1 MPDDSVLAY
10 TASNRKN
17 DAISINYK
25 KSQSYIVPCSS
36 VFRDRVTALADSQG
50 ASVADLARAVLMLVP
65 NEVVMATED
74 PGEPAPND
82 REVVKLQSGP
92 SKGRTLRRK
101 PRLQLRLPIGYDIAR
116 LRRALALSLQMAEGE
131 RQLTIESAEDRQR
144 RQDDSATRARLE
156 EDIEQLQRII
166 GDLAFEPLRNGI
178 TSRSEALHVM
188 GFAPT
193 AVPDQKAIRGR
204 YRRLALVF
212 HPDSPFG
219 DHQRMSQL
227 NEALEKL
234 TRA

>member
-1 MPDDSVLAY
+1 MPDDSALNYAPKSY
-10 TASNRKN
+10 KN
-17 DAISINYK
+17 EEISINYR

-36 VFRDRVTALADSQG
+36 SFRDRVTAFADSQG
-50 ASVADLARAVLMLVP
+50 ASVADLARGVLLLVP
-65 NEVVMATED
+65 NESVMATED
-74 PGEPAPND
+74 PGEPAADD

-92 SKGRTLRRK
+92 SKGRSLRRK
-101 PRLQLRLPIGYDIAR
+101 PRLQLRLPIGYDAAR
-116 LRRALALSLQMAEGE
+116 LRRALALALKMSEGE
-131 RQLTIESAEDRQR
+131 KSFSVESVQDRKQR
-144 RQDDSATRARLE
+144 SDDRAIRVRLE
-156 EDIEQLQRII
+156 EDIEQLRRII
-166 GDLAFEPLRNGI
+166 GGLAFEPLRNGI
-178 TSRSEALHVM
+178 SSRSEALYVL

-193 AVPDQKAIRGR
+193 AVPDQKVIRGR

>member
-1 MPDDSVLAY
+1 MPDDSALNYATENY
-10 TASNRKN
+10 KN

-36 VFRDRVTALADSQG
+36 SFRDRVTAFADSQG
-50 ASVADLARAVLMLVP
+50 ASVADLARGVLLLVP
-65 NEVVMATED
+65 NETVMATDD
-74 PGEPAPND
+74 PGEPAPDD

-116 LRRALALSLQMAEGE
+116 LRRALALALKMSEGE
-131 RQLTIESAEDRQR
+131 KTLSVESADDRKQR
-144 RQDDSATRARLE
+144 SDDRVIRTRLE

-166 GDLAFEPLRNGI
+166 GDLAFEPLREGI
-178 TSRSEALHVM
+178 SSRSEALHVM

>member
-1 MPDDSVLAY
+1 
-10 TASNRKN
+10 
-17 DAISINYK
+17 
-25 KSQSYIVPCSS
+25 
-36 VFRDRVTALADSQG
+36 
-50 ASVADLARAVLMLVP
+50 MLIP
-65 NEVVMATED
+65 NETVMATED
-74 PGEPAPND
+74 PGEPTPDD

-116 LRRALALSLQMAEGE
+116 LRRALALALQMAEGE
-131 RQLTIESAEDRQR
+131 HQLAIESSDDRQR
-144 RQDDSATRARLE
+144 RREDRLTRTRLE

-166 GDLAFEPLRNGI
+166 GDLAFEPLRGGI

>member
-1 MPDDSVLAY
+1 MPDDSALNYAPAY
-10 TASNRKN
+10 YKN

-36 VFRDRVTALADSQG
+36 SFRDRVTAFADSQG
-50 ASVADLARAVLMLVP
+50 ASVADLARGVLLLVP
-65 NEVVMATED
+65 NETVMATDD
-74 PGEPAPND
+74 PGEPAPDD

-116 LRRALALSLQMAEGE
+116 LRRALSLALNMAEGE
-131 RQLTIESAEDRQR
+131 KTLSVESADDRKKR
-144 RQDDSATRARLE
+144 SDDQATRARLE

-166 GDLAFEPLRNGI
+166 GDLAFEPLREGI
-178 TSRSEALHVM
+178 SSRSEALHVM

>member
-1 MPDDSVLAY
+1 MPDDSALNYAAANY
-10 TASNRKN
+10 KS

-25 KSQSYIVPCSS
+25 KSQSYIIPCSS
-36 VFRDRVTALADSQG
+36 GFRDRVTAFADSQG
-50 ASVADLARAVLMLVP
+50 ASVADLARGVLLLVP
-65 NEVVMATED
+65 NETVMATED
-74 PGEPAPND
+74 PGEPAPDD

-116 LRRALALSLQMAEGE
+116 LRRALALALKMSEGE
-131 RQLTIESAEDRQR
+131 KILNVESSDDRKKR
-144 RQDDSATRARLE
+144 SDDQAIRVRLE

-166 GDLAFEPLRNGI
+166 GDLAFEPLRDGI

>member
-1 MPDDSVLAY
+1 MPDDSALNYAPKIYENEV
-10 TASNRKN
+10 
-17 DAISINYK
+17 ISINYK

-36 VFRDRVTALADSQG
+36 RFRDRVTAFADSQG
-50 ASVADLARAVLMLVP
+50 ASVADLARGGLLLVP
-65 NEVVMATED
+65 NETIMATED
-74 PGEPAPND
+74 PGEPAADD

-92 SKGRTLRRK
+92 SKGRSLRRK
-101 PRLQLRLPIGYDIAR
+101 PRLQLRLPIVYDVAR
-116 LRRALALSLQMAEGE
+116 LRRALALALKISEGE
-131 RQLTIESAEDRQR
+131 TSFSVESVQDRKQR
-144 RQDDSATRARLE
+144 SDDRAIRVRLE

-166 GDLAFEPLRNGI
+166 GSLAFEPLRDGI
-178 TSRSEALHVM
+178 SSRSEALYVL
-188 GFAPT
+188 GFAPS

-219 DHQRMSQL
+219 DHQRMSQI

>member
-1 MPDDSVLAY
+1 ML
-10 TASNRKN
+10 
-17 DAISINYK
+17 
-25 KSQSYIVPCSS
+25 
-36 VFRDRVTALADSQG
+36 
-50 ASVADLARAVLMLVP
+50 DLARGVLLLVP
-65 NEVVMATED
+65 NETVMATDD
-74 PGEPAPND
+74 PGEPDPGD

-116 LRRALALSLQMAEGE
+116 LRRALSLALKMAEGE
-131 RQLTIESAEDRQR
+131 KTLSVESAGDRKQR
-144 RQDDSATRARLE
+144 SDDQAVRARLE

-166 GDLAFEPLRNGI
+166 GDLAFEPLRDGI
-178 TSRSEALHVM
+178 SSRSEALHVM

>member
-1 MPDDSVLAY
+1 MPDDSALNYA
-10 TASNRKN
+10 TANQKF

-36 VFRDRVTALADSQG
+36 SFRDRVTAFADSQG
-50 ASVADLARAVLMLVP
+50 ASVADLARGVFLLVP
-65 NEVVMATED
+65 NETVMATDD
-74 PGEPAPND
+74 PGEPASDD

-116 LRRALALSLQMAEGE
+116 LRRALSLALKMAEGE
-131 RQLTIESAEDRQR
+131 KTLSVESADDRKKRSNDQ
-144 RQDDSATRARLE
+144 ATRVRLE

-166 GDLAFEPLRNGI
+166 GDLAFEPLREGI
-178 TSRSEALHVM
+178 SSRSEALHVM

>member
-1 MPDDSVLAY
+1 MPDDSTHRFA
-10 TASNRKN
+10 TESKKN
-17 DAISINYK
+17 DASSVNYK

-36 VFRDRVTALADSQG
+36 AFRDRVTSLADSNG

-65 NEVVMATED
+65 NEVVMATDD
-74 PGEPAPND
+74 PGEPAPDD
-82 REVVKLQSGP
+82 RESVKLQSGP

-116 LRRALALSLQMAEGE
+116 LRRALALSLKMAEGE
-131 RQLTIESAEDRQR
+131 KSLMVESSSDQRQRDEDRIAR
-144 RQDDSATRARLE
+144 NRLE
-156 EDIEQLQRII
+156 EDMEQLQRII
-166 GDLAFEPLRNGI
+166 GDLSFEPLRGGI
-178 TSRSEALHVM
+178 SSRSEALHVL

-193 AVPDQKAIRGR
+193 AVPDQKALRSR

>member
-1 MPDDSVLAY
+1 MPDDSALNYAP
-10 TASNRKN
+10 KN
-17 DAISINYK
+17 YKNEEISINYR

-36 VFRDRVTALADSQG
+36 SFRDRVTAFADSQG
-50 ASVADLARAVLMLVP
+50 ASVADLARGVLLLVP
-65 NEVVMATED
+65 NESVMATED
-74 PGEPAPND
+74 PGEPAADD

-92 SKGRTLRRK
+92 SKGRSLRRK
-101 PRLQLRLPIGYDIAR
+101 PRLQLRLPIGYDAAR
-116 LRRALALSLQMAEGE
+116 LRRALALALKMSEGE
-131 RQLTIESAEDRQR
+131 KSFSVESVQDRKQR
-144 RQDDSATRARLE
+144 SDDRAIRVRLE
-156 EDIEQLQRII
+156 EDIEQLRRII
-166 GDLAFEPLRNGI
+166 GGLAFEPLRDGI
-178 TSRSEALHVM
+178 SSRSEALYVL

-193 AVPDQKAIRGR
+193 AVPDQKVIRGR

>member
-1 MPDDSVLAY
+1 MNYAPKSY
-10 TASNRKN
+10 KN
-17 DAISINYK
+17 EEISINYR

-36 VFRDRVTALADSQG
+36 SFRDRVTAFADSQG
-50 ASVADLARAVLMLVP
+50 ASVADLARGVLLLVP
-65 NEVVMATED
+65 NESVMATED
-74 PGEPAPND
+74 PGEPAADD

-92 SKGRTLRRK
+92 SKGRSLRRK
-101 PRLQLRLPIGYDIAR
+101 PRLQLRLPIGYDAAR
-116 LRRALALSLQMAEGE
+116 LRRALALALKMSEGE
-131 RQLTIESAEDRQR
+131 KSFSVESVQDRKQR
-144 RQDDSATRARLE
+144 SDDRAIRVRLE
-156 EDIEQLQRII
+156 EDIEQLRRII
-166 GDLAFEPLRNGI
+166 GGLAFEPLRDGI
-178 TSRSEALHVM
+178 SSRSEALYVL

-193 AVPDQKAIRGR
+193 AVPDQKVIRGR

>member
-1 MPDDSVLAY
+1 
-10 TASNRKN
+10 
-17 DAISINYK
+17 
-25 KSQSYIVPCSS
+25 
-36 VFRDRVTALADSQG
+36 
-50 ASVADLARAVLMLVP
+50 
-65 NEVVMATED
+65 
-74 PGEPAPND
+74 
-82 REVVKLQSGP
+82 
-92 SKGRTLRRK
+92 
-101 PRLQLRLPIGYDIAR
+101 
-116 LRRALALSLQMAEGE
+116 MAEGE
-131 RQLTIESAEDRQR
+131 KTLSVESADDRKKR
-144 RQDDSATRARLE
+144 SDDQAVRVRLE

-166 GDLAFEPLRNGI
+166 GDLAFEPLREGI

>member
-1 MPDDSVLAY
+1 MPDDSALNY
-10 TASNRKN
+10 ASKIYENEV
-17 DAISINYK
+17 ISINYK

-36 VFRDRVTALADSQG
+36 RFRDRVTAFADSQG
-50 ASVADLARAVLMLVP
+50 ASVADLARGVLLLVP
-65 NEVVMATED
+65 NETIMATED
-74 PGEPAPND
+74 PGEPAADD

-92 SKGRTLRRK
+92 SKGRSLRRK
-101 PRLQLRLPIGYDIAR
+101 PRLQLRLPIGYDVAR
-116 LRRALALSLQMAEGE
+116 LRRALALALKISEGE
-131 RQLTIESAEDRQR
+131 TSFSVESVQDRKQR
-144 RQDDSATRARLE
+144 SDDRAIRVRLE

-166 GDLAFEPLRNGI
+166 GSLAFEPLRDGI
-178 TSRSEALHVM
+178 SSRSEALYVL
-188 GFAPT
+188 GFAPS

-219 DHQRMSQL
+219 DHQRMSQI

>member
-1 MPDDSVLAY
+1 
-10 TASNRKN
+10 
-17 DAISINYK
+17 
-25 KSQSYIVPCSS
+25 
-36 VFRDRVTALADSQG
+36 
-50 ASVADLARAVLMLVP
+50 
-65 NEVVMATED
+65 
-74 PGEPAPND
+74 
-82 REVVKLQSGP
+82 
-92 SKGRTLRRK
+92 
-101 PRLQLRLPIGYDIAR
+101 
-116 LRRALALSLQMAEGE
+116 MAEGD
-131 RQLTIESAEDRQR
+131 RQLSIESTEDRQR
-144 RQDDSATRARLE
+144 RQNDGATRARLE

>member
-1 MPDDSVLAY
+1 MSDGEKTVSVESA
-10 TASNRKN
+10 ADRK
-17 DAISINYK
+17 K
-25 KSQSYIVPCSS
+25 H
-36 VFRDRVTALADSQG
+36 
-50 ASVADLARAVLMLVP
+50 
-65 NEVVMATED
+65 
-74 PGEPAPND
+74 
-82 REVVKLQSGP
+82 
-92 SKGRTLRRK
+92 
-101 PRLQLRLPIGYDIAR
+101 
-116 LRRALALSLQMAEGE
+116 
-131 RQLTIESAEDRQR
+131 AEDR
-144 RQDDSATRARLE
+144 ATRARLE

-166 GDLAFEPLRNGI
+166 GDLAFEPLRGGI

-188 GFAPT
+188 GFAPS

>member
-1 MPDDSVLAY
+1 MPDDSAQRLA
-10 TASNRKN
+10 AAGSKK

-36 VFRDRVTALADSQG
+36 VFRDLVTALADSRG

-65 NEVVMATED
+65 NETVMATED
-74 PGEPAPND
+74 PGEPAPDD

-116 LRRALALSLQMAEGE
+116 LRRALALSLKMAEGE
-131 RQLTIESAEDRQR
+131 RTLSVETTDEQRKRDQDRLTRG
-144 RQDDSATRARLE
+144 RLE
-156 EDIEQLQRII
+156 EDLEQLQRII
-166 GDLAFEPLRNGI
+166 EDLSFEPLRSGVS
-178 TSRSEALHVM
+178 SRSEALHIL
-188 GFAPT
+188 GFSPN